1 MVHVR
6 SMKHLQM
13 EQVHQLKKRA
23 EGNLGHTEI
32 GDIFQVSEAPEEENE
47 EGKQSFLCHYL
58 FPLLCCCCVP
68 FNPCFFFTTFYV
80 SMSHARLIFI
90 FVSFSPPCS
99 LSSPLFQQV

>member
-32 GDIFQVSEAPEEENE
+32 GDIFQVSEAQDEENE
-47 EGKQSFLCHYL
+47 QGKNI
-58 FPLLCCCCVP
+58 LLAVLIVP
-68 FNPCFFFTTFYV
+68 CYTTFYFYV
-80 SMSHARLIFI
+80 
-90 FVSFSPPCS
+90 
-99 LSSPLFQQV
+99 